1 METYKLIIK
10 NTIKTDIN
18 FFALYYKEDKIV
30 KWYIKLSF
38 CVFEKEVNI
47 ENKYKKLS
55 ETLDG
60 FLLNDKEKKEE
71 FIDYFYKIQK
81 TYNTIS
87 RFAYNYKY
95 KKTKIVVNTDMGLNE
110 LIENDKNVISIID
123 NNSKYL
129 FHVNDLI
136 NIINTSLTNS
146 HLFFSQPKSVKNP
159 YNNLPFNKSTLYNI
173 YFYIRY
179 KTDYYPELFFK
190 FFECNFNLTK
200 FKFLNENLLR
210 EYTIENY
217 VYKSP
222 INVIEKDIRQMIL
235 SFNLHCEKVRVK
247 NRILIDED
255 FPINKLS
262 TIMKPYLF
270 LFCKSLYSFHPQIK
284 KQYSNLFKLR
294 MLRFN
299 KFNPQFGRKRY
310 KIHYKITKNLKKKIC
325 GKETVFDEKC
335 VNFYD
340 NEKENEIFLSDHL
353 KYDEDE
359 NDFILNNSLFLN
371 NSHEE
376 HYYYGVIYEEDDD
389 NDEDDHDYGGTIIDN
404 NIEEDREDDS
414 MS

>member
-1 METYKLIIK
+1 MIIK

-146 HLFFSQPKSVKNP
+146 HLFFSQ
-159 YNNLPFNKSTLYNI
+159 
-173 YFYIRY
+173 R
-179 KTDYYPELFFK
+179 
-190 FFECNFNLTK
+190 
-200 FKFLNENLLR
+200 
-210 EYTIENY
+210 
-217 VYKSP
+217 
-222 INVIEKDIRQMIL
+222 
-235 SFNLHCEKVRVK
+235 
-247 NRILIDED
+247 
-255 FPINKLS
+255 
-262 TIMKPYLF
+262 
-270 LFCKSLYSFHPQIK
+270 
-284 KQYSNLFKLR
+284 
-294 MLRFN
+294 
-299 KFNPQFGRKRY
+299 
-310 KIHYKITKNLKKKIC
+310 
-325 GKETVFDEKC
+325 
-335 VNFYD
+335 
-340 NEKENEIFLSDHL
+340 
-353 KYDEDE
+353 
-359 NDFILNNSLFLN
+359 
-371 NSHEE
+371 
-376 HYYYGVIYEEDDD
+376 
-389 NDEDDHDYGGTIIDN
+389 
-404 NIEEDREDDS
+404 
-414 MS
+414 